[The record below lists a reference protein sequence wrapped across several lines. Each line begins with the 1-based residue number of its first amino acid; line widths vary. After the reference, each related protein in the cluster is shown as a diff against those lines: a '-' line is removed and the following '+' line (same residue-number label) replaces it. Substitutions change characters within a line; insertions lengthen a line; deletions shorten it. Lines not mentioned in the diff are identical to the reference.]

1 MIAEN
6 LKRLR
11 KEKGLTQRALST
23 KSGIAEITIRNYE
36 AGKYKPKMDNLLK
49 IANALGT
56 TVSEISGETLHE
68 LVLPAWIPC
77 SERLPEIKQFE
88 SYSPETDL
96 DPEMEYYVSD
106 WFLVTTP
113 YENEPICIAH
123 AWRETKAN
131 EYGWEDASDHVYTLD
146 EVLAWMPLPEP
157 YKEENNDNSRETE

>member
-11 KEKGLTQRALST
+11 KEKGLSQKEVSKKIGMTPQGYQQYERGVRNPKPAT
-23 KSGIAEITIRNYE
+23 IKRIA
-36 AGKYKPKMDNLLK
+36 D
-49 IANALGT
+49 ALGVT
-56 TVSEISGETLHE
+56 ASEIFGETLYG
-68 LVLPAWIPC
+68 LVLPVWIPC

-88 SYSPETDL
+88 NYSPETDL

-131 EYGWEDASDHVYTLD
+131 EYGWEDASNHVYTLD

>member
-36 AGKYKPKMDNLLK
+36 AGKYKPKMDKLLK

-56 TVSEISGETLHE
+56 TASEISGETLHE

-77 SERLPEIKQFE
+77 RERRPDKPG
-88 SYSPETDL
+88 SYICTC
-96 DPEMEYYVSD
+96 SD
-106 WFLVTTP
+106 GTP
-113 YENEPICIAH
+113 YLQVTVIKFHPRTQ
-123 AWRETKAN
+123 AWELTGARAYWK
-131 EYGWEDASDHVYTLD
+131 VR
-146 EVLAWMPLPEP
+146 AWMPLPEP
-157 YKEENNDNSRETE
+157 YKEEDDDNSRKTE

>member
-36 AGKYKPKMDNLLK
+36 AGKYKPKMDKLLK
-49 IANALGT
+49 IADALG
-56 TVSEISGETLHE
+56 VSLSELFAGTECG
-68 LVLPAWIPC
+68 LVLPTWIPC
-77 SERLPEIKQFE
+77 SERLPEVKHFQYYIPK
-88 SYSPETDL
+88 TDL

-106 WFLVTTP
+106 WVLATTADE
-113 YENEPICIAH
+113 YEPICIAQ
-123 AWRETKAN
+123 AWHETKAD